1 MDFWRSTQK
10 ILATSKSSYEKI
22 TGKKITGTAVD
33 LMNNEELNVST
44 ANDSVQLMETVIQL
58 FFDSELPPLINEL
71 TFSY

>member
-1 MDFWRSTQK
+1 MDFWRSTHK

-22 TGKKITGTAVD
+22 TGKKFTGTADD
-33 LMNNEELNVST
+33 LMNNELNVST
-44 ANDSVQLMETVIQL
+44 ANDSVQLMETVIKL